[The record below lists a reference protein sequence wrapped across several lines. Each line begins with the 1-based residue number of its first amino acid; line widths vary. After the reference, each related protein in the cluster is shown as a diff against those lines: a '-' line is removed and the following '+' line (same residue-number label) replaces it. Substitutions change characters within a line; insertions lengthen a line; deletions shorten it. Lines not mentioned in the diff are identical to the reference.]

1 MAVLA
6 GEGKVNSLGKGSF
19 SCVLVLAA
27 LAVALWAPACFAKP
41 GKSVIEVKLLT
52 ATDAAPPGAALQVVA
67 VAEIHDGYHI
77 NDHRPTLDYLIP
89 TVLKWDSHSGVT
101 PGEAVYPAGEMR
113 KFAFSSTHLSVYQGR
128 VLIGATLRLDADL
141 EPGEYELTG
150 RLSYQACTNTA
161 CLPPSR
167 EPFRLRLKVVPQGS
181 ALKRLDEETFRQVEF
196 P

>member
-6 GEGKVNSLGKGSF
+6 GEGKVKSPGKGPF

-27 LAVALWAPACFAKP
+27 LAIVLSAPACFAKP
-41 GKSVIEVKLLT
+41 GKSVVDVKLLT
-52 ATDAAPPGAALQVVA
+52 ATDAAHPGAVLQVVV
-67 VAEIHDGYHI
+67 VAEIHDGYHL
-77 NDHRPTLDYLIP
+77 NDHHLTGKYLIP
-89 TVLKWDSHSGVT
+89 TAIKWDSHSGVT

-113 KFAFSSTHLSVYQGR
+113 KFKFSSTRLSVYEGR
-128 VLIGATLRLDADL
+128 LLIGATLRLAADL
-141 EPGEYELTG
+141 APGEYELTG

-167 EPFRLRLKVVPQGS
+167 EPFRLRLKVVPQGT
-181 ALKRLDEETFRQVEF
+181 ALKRLHEETFRQVEF